1 MTQPHDNTN
10 ESELDSARVSS
21 SALLEDVIEP
31 VVASM
36 GYELVVVQWSG
47 SGRHRRCQVFVD
59 HPDGITVED
68 CARLS
73 PLISNALDAAEA
85 DPEMPQVRRVLS
97 GAYMLEVSSPGLDR
111 PLSRRA
117 HFERNV
123 GAKATVRTHA
133 PVEPDS
139 NQKTFHGR
147 IEAVEADAAAPDD
160 PRRGTV
166 LLHDPDT
173 KKTHRIAL
181 FDIKRANLV
190 YEG

>member
-1 MTQPHDNTN
+1 MTQPHDNTP
-10 ESELDSARVSS
+10 STELDSGRMSS

-31 VVASM
+31 VLATL

-59 HPDGITVED
+59 HPDGIIVAD

-73 PLISNALDAAEA
+73 PMISNALDAAEA
-85 DPEMPQVRRVLS
+85 DPDMPRVRQLLS

-111 PLSRRA
+111 PLSRRP
-117 HFERNV
+117 HFERHI
-123 GAKATVRTHA
+123 GARATVRTHG
-133 PVEPDS
+133 PVES
-139 NQKTFHGR
+139 ESSQKTFHGR
-147 IEAVEADAAAPDD
+147 IEAVEADASAPDD
-160 PRRGTV
+160 PRQGTV
-166 LLHDPDT
+166 VLLDPDT